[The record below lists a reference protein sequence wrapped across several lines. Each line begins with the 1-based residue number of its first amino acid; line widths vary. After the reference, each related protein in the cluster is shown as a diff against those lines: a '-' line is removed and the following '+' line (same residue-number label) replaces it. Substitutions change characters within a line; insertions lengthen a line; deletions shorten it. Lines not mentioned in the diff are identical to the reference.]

1 MELPPDSLL
10 KDRYRILQKLGQ
22 GGMGAVYLAHDLSLD
37 HDVALKANLNQAAQG
52 TNQFLREARL
62 LAALRH
68 PNLPRV
74 TDYFILDEVQ
84 YLVMDYVPG
93 LGLDEIL
100 QKEGSQPL
108 ARVLP

>member
-1 MELPPDSLL
+1 MDLQPDILL
-10 KDRYRILQKLGQ
+10 NNRYRIQKKLGQ
-22 GGMGAVYLAHDLSLD
+22 GGMGAVYLARDVSLD
-37 HDVALKANLNQAAQG
+37 HDVAVKANLHPAAES

-74 TDYFILDEVQ
+74 TDYFILDGVQ

-93 LGLDEIL
+93 KDLDQLLEE
-100 QKEGSQPL
+100 QGPP
-108 ARVLP
+108 AV